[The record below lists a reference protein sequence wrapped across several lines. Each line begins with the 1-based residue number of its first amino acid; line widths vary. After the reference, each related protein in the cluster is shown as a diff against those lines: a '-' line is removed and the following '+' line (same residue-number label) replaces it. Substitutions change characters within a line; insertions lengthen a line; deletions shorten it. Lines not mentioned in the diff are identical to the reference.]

1 MTSELGPRY
10 NELRADTDEKE
21 AIYTYIYIVF
31 FNVKRERDIIRSS
44 WWENH
49 IISLIPFNYTPC
61 IPWLPR
67 RYSCIE
73 TGSLY
78 LEDQCFSIATIWRQS
93 NNNTSLWLSVFSP
106 LFSLHPLAAAAT
118 KSLWKSYSIIHTQ
131 TLICLIY
138 LLFRPSLLFN
148 AFCSRYVA
156 RTTRHHRPLYVCN
169 AIERV

>member
-1 MTSELGPRY
+1 MKRRRY
-10 NELRADTDEKE
+10 IRIYILSSSMWRGREILFAARDEK
-21 AIYTYIYIVF
+21 T
-31 FNVKRERDIIRSS
+31 
-44 WWENH
+44 
-49 IISLIPFNYTPC
+49 ISFRWSPLITHPVYHGC
-61 IPWLPR
+61 R
-67 RYSCIE
+67 AASCIE

-156 RTTRHHRPLYVCN
+156 RTTRHHH